1 MQTNFPYPT
10 FRNPPWI
17 LDVCQTLPTLPIEVP
32 TIASVPSALTLRASI
47 PPLAFLLLADRLGE
61 LYEMAFPNHPEWL
74 NELVDWENEEAII
87 GAAERFLGRVNTLFP
102 VHDDIWDIDLE
113 VIEWRLY
120 EIPVIPMGFDYW
132 YDGWDDFKEPIPYL
146 LHMVHSRGDE
156 DSSPVQDEFAD
167 EYPHHLVPRYLE
179 PHRLVD
185 ILRATC
191 AEQGQSMTLPESLN
205 ALPDLIEMLH
215 HATGNAWL
223 DVGEYALAEGGGY
236 PQWTAEDV
244 AWLTEEWRKAMP
256 VWDGVN
262 RLLDW
267 QNGSPDEIEV
277 KLTAVREVL
286 LEAYQLAQ
294 QTEAV

>member
-1 MQTNFPYPT
+1 MQTNLPYPT
-10 FRNPPWI
+10 FRNPPRI

-32 TIASVPSALTLRASI
+32 TITSII

-61 LYEMAFPNHPEWL
+61 LYEMVFPNHSEWL
-74 NELVDWENEEAII
+74 DEEAVDWENEEAVI

-102 VHDDIWDIDLE
+102 IHDDIWDIDLE

-146 LHMVHSRGDE
+146 LHVVHSRGDE
-156 DSSPVQDEFAD
+156 DSSPVRDEFAD

-179 PHRLVD
+179 PHRLVKT
-185 ILRATC
+185 LRAAC
-191 AEQGQSMTLPESLN
+191 AERRCTIAGQSMTLPEPLN

-277 KLTAVREVL
+277 KLTAVREAL
-286 LEAYQLAQ
+286 LEAYQFTQ